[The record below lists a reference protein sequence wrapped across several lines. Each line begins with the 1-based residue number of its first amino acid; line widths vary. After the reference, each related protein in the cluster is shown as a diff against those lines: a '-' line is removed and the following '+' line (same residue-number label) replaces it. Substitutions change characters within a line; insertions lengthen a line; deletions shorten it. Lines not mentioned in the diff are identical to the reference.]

1 MQQSKTGQ
9 EDDVLAS
16 LTDLVVAADELR
28 RRLSV
33 LLDKAPLNNLRG
45 AGGLSYGQVMPLN
58 KRLQVIEL
66 ISEACKSLTEAGGR
80 FRQAEVRALYDE
92 GMTMDEI
99 AAVLGVTRQR
109 VSALLRQVPRPSQRR
124 RQRLA
129 SLPPAGPPPGR
140 HTAANNHEARGPA
153 WGGGKT

>member
-1 MQQSKTGQ
+1 VQPSRAGH
-9 EDDVLAS
+9 EDDILAS

-33 LLDKAPLNNLRG
+33 LLDRAPLNNLRG
-45 AGGLSYGQVMPLN
+45 TGGLSYGQIMPLN

-66 ISEACKSLTEAGGR
+66 ISEAFKTLTEAGGR

-124 RQRLA
+124 RQR
-129 SLPPAGPPPGR
+129 SPGLPPGGPSADRQLVTPGWQVPS
-140 HTAANNHEARGPA
+140 AES
-153 WGGGKT
+153 GGETP